1 MPRPRRP
8 VSPVPEGPAEEDQLQ
23 TWTGVKDGGGEEGE
37 ARKPELF
44 LEPAKSGREERWR
57 RRREIFFFFFFMRVG
72 DEGVGERGERRN
84 SVGERRDVQ
93 DFK

>member
-57 RRREIFFFFFFMRVG
+57 RRREIFFFFL
-72 DEGVGERGERRN
+72 
-84 SVGERRDVQ
+84 
-93 DFK
+93 

>member
-23 TWTGVKDGGGEEGE
+23 TWTGVKDGGGEEGGGQKTRIIFRASKVWE
-37 ARKPELF
+37 GGKM
-44 LEPAKSGREERWR
+44 EET
-57 RRREIFFFFFFMRVG
+57 EGDFFFFFMRVG
-72 DEGVGERGERRN
+72 DEGVGERGEKRN